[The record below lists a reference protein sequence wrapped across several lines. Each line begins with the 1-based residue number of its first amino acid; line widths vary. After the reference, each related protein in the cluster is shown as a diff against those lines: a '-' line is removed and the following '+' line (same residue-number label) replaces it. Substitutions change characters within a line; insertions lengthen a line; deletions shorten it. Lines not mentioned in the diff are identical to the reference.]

1 MGLRTK
7 IAEKKLERKYKK
19 HAHPKVYDW
28 QWEAKGYNRIALV
41 NFLVK
46 NSGGHECNYLEIG
59 CASNELFDSVF
70 SLRKTGIEPN
80 SGGTHRMTS
89 DNFFEQNPKQCFDV
103 VFIDGLHEYQQVRR
117 DAINSLNFLNDGGWI
132 AFHDFLPSSWKEQNI
147 PRLQPTWTGDCWKMA
162 IELSRSNGLDFRIV
176 SIDYG
181 VGLLR
186 KSNKKFSVPDLS
198 SKLSVAH
205 FDKFVEELPNLPVIE
220 FAEAIN
226 HINSVRNSNNFS

>member
-1 MGLRTK
+1 MNLK
-7 IAEKKLERKYKK
+7 YLNLARKYKK
-19 HAHPKVYDW
+19 HSHPKVFDW
-28 QWEAKGYNRIALV
+28 NWHLKGYNRIALINYLISV
-41 NFLVK
+41 
-46 NSGGHECNYLEIG
+46 SGGHNCNYLEIG
-59 CASNELFDSVF
+59 CASNDLFDSVF
-70 SLRKTGIEPN
+70 TSKKTGVDPE
-80 SGGTHRMTS
+80 SGGNVRMTS
-89 DNFFEQNPKQCFDV
+89 DEFFNVNKDKNFDV
-103 VFIDGLHEYQQVRR
+103 IFIDGLHEYSQVRK
-117 DAINSLNFLNDGGWI
+117 DTLNALEVLDDNGWI

>member
-70 SLRKTGIEPN
+70 SLRKTGIDPN

-132 AFHDFLPSSWKEQNI
+132 AFHDFLPSTWKEHHV
-147 PRLQPTWTGDCWKMA
+147 PRIQSEWTGDCWKLA
-162 IELSRSNGLDFRIV
+162 IELSKADGLDFWIIN
-176 SIDYG
+176 IDHG

-186 KSNKKFSVPDLS
+186 KSGIEYSLPNLS
-198 SKLSVAH
+198 SELLDAQ
-205 FDKFVEELPNLPVIE
+205 FDKFVEELQNLPIIDFDDAVNI
-220 FAEAIN
+220 
-226 HINSVRNSNNFS
+226 INS

>member
-70 SLRKTGIEPN
+70 SLRKIGIDPN

-132 AFHDFLPSSWKEQNI
+132 AFHDFLPSTWKEHHV
-147 PRLQPTWTGDCWKMA
+147 PRIQSEWTGDCWKLA
-162 IELSRSNGLDFRIV
+162 IELSKADGLDFWIIN
-176 SIDYG
+176 IDHG

-186 KSNKKFSVPDLS
+186 KSGIEYSLPNLS
-198 SKLSVAH
+198 SELLDAQ
-205 FDKFVEELPNLPVIE
+205 FDKFVEELQNLPIIDFDDAVNI
-220 FAEAIN
+220 
-226 HINSVRNSNNFS
+226 INS

>member
-28 QWEAKGYNRIALV
+28 RWENKGYNRIALV

-70 SLRKTGIEPN
+70 SLRKIGIDPN

-89 DNFFEQNPKQCFDV
+89 DNFFEQNPKQGFDV

-132 AFHDFLPSSWKEQNI
+132 AFHDFLPSTWKEHHV
-147 PRLQPTWTGDCWKMA
+147 PRIQSEWTGDCWKLA
-162 IELSRSNGLDFRIV
+162 IELSKAQGLDFWIIN
-176 SIDYG
+176 IDHG

-186 KSNKKFSVPDLS
+186 KSGIEYSLPNLS
-198 SKLSVAH
+198 SEFLDAQ
-205 FDKFVEELPNLPVIE
+205 FDKFVEELPNLPIIDFDDAVNI
-220 FAEAIN
+220 
-226 HINSVRNSNNFS
+226 INS

>member
-28 QWEAKGYNRIALV
+28 QWEVKGYNRIALV

-70 SLRKTGIEPN
+70 SLRKIGIDPN

-132 AFHDFLPSSWKEQNI
+132 AFHDFLPSTWKEHHV
-147 PRLQPTWTGDCWKMA
+147 PRIQSEWTGDCWKLA
-162 IELSRSNGLDFRIV
+162 IELSKADGLDFWIIN
-176 SIDYG
+176 IDHG

-186 KSNKKFSVPDLS
+186 KSGIEYSLPNLS
-198 SKLSVAH
+198 SELLDAQ
-205 FDKFVEELPNLPVIE
+205 FDKFVEELPNLPIIDFDDAVNI
-220 FAEAIN
+220 
-226 HINSVRNSNNFS
+226 INS

>member
-28 QWEAKGYNRIALV
+28 QWENKGYNRIALV

-70 SLRKTGIEPN
+70 SLKKIGIDPN

-89 DNFFEQNPKQCFDV
+89 DNFFEQNPKQGFDV

-132 AFHDFLPSSWKEQNI
+132 AFHDFLPSTWKEHHV
-147 PRLQPTWTGDCWKMA
+147 PRIQSEWTGDCWKLA
-162 IELSRSNGLDFRIV
+162 IELSKAQGLDFWIIN
-176 SIDYG
+176 IDHG

-186 KSNKKFSVPDLS
+186 KSGIEYSLPNLS
-198 SKLSVAH
+198 SEFLDAQ
-205 FDKFVEELPNLPVIE
+205 FDKFVEELPNLPIIDFDDAVNI
-220 FAEAIN
+220 
-226 HINSVRNSNNFS
+226 INS